1 MKILFIGCVEFSASA
16 LKLLLSMNANIIGVC
31 TTKSSTFNSDH
42 CDLSDIALSHDVPT
56 RITTNLSDSSH
67 IEWIE
72 DLSPD
77 IIFCFGWS
85 KLLPSSILSI
95 PPMGILGFHPSSL
108 PANRGR
114 HPLIWALILGLKST
128 SSTFFFMDAGADS
141 GDILSQKDVKILDS
155 DYAIDLYQ
163 KVTQTALKQ
172 IREFYPL
179 LLTQSFVRT
188 PQDHSI
194 SNIWRKRS
202 SSDGIID
209 WRMSAKSIYNLV
221 RGLSRPYVGAHFLYR
236 GDPVKVWKTKIGDC
250 RSDNIEPGKILSRPD
265 DSSIHIKAGS
275 GSIILLEIDP
285 YLDFRI
291 GDYL

>member
-16 LKLLLSMNANIIGVC
+16 LKLLLSIDSNIIGVC
-31 TTKSSTFNSDH
+31 TTKSSTFNADH
-42 CDLSDIALSHDVPT
+42 CDLSDIALSHDIPT
-56 RITTNLSDSSH
+56 RITTNLSDISH

-95 PPMGILGFHPSSL
+95 PPMGVLGFHPSSL

-141 GDILSQKDVKILDS
+141 GDILQKDVKILTPIMLLIFTKS
-155 DYAIDLYQ
+155 DPNCAKADTRVL
-163 KVTQTALKQ
+163 
-172 IREFYPL
+172 
-179 LLTQSFVRT
+179 SFVAYPIFCT
-188 PQDHSI
+188 YASG
-194 SNIWRKRS
+194 SLNIKYLEKRS

-221 RGLSRPYVGAHFLYR
+221 GLSRPYVGAHFLYR